1 MKKILFAIAIV
12 TFACTFVSC
21 DADSVDDGLST
32 MNADDTGG
40 PGGSGATTP
49 ITPPPPP
56 PSTPPKNPGAQLRI
70 NN

>member
-32 MNADDTGG
+32 MNADDS
-40 PGGSGATTP
+40 GGSGGV
-49 ITPPPPP
+49 IPPPPP
-56 PSTPPKNPGAQLRI
+56 PPKDPITGG
-70 NN
+70 

>member
-21 DADSVDDGLST
+21 DADSVDDGSLST

-40 PGGSGATTP
+40 PGGSGGT
-49 ITPPPPP
+49 IPPPPP
-56 PSTPPKNPGAQLRI
+56 PKDPNASTGRNSSIGR
-70 NN
+70 